1 MSIIYIKI
9 IIVSKDS
16 MYICIN
22 MYTYIFYQGN
32 HNFGY
37 NLLINNK
44 KEANFRKLEK
54 FEHRHQFEALWIL
67 LFNGE
72 LKFSNLIIFFSL

>member
-1 MSIIYIKI
+1 
-9 IIVSKDS
+9 
-16 MYICIN
+16 

-54 FEHRHQFEALWIL
+54 FEHRHQFEAL
-67 LFNGE
+67 
-72 LKFSNLIIFFSL
+72 